1 MKFSRSASSLSE
13 NSEFCSL
20 NSMIFPTETPTA
32 PAIVLRLI
40 PRRASLKISLIR
52 VCEKFSKVI
61 FGRPTFFFGATT
73 GAGTG
78 SGIFSGIVTTGD
90 PFTTSMLRSLFGS
103 TCFTRF
109 LRINSFGTDQ
119 FLIAIFNLSTTFSCL
134 AVVLPAD
141 ERSKRAVWVVNLS
154 RAGTREL
161 LQLIINTAKILDPSS
176 VRAGQPEH
184 EKNFPVSEFP
194 NR

>member
-1 MKFSRSASSLSE
+1 
-13 NSEFCSL
+13 
-20 NSMIFPTETPTA
+20 
-32 PAIVLRLI
+32 
-40 PRRASLKISLIR
+40 
-52 VCEKFSKVI
+52 
-61 FGRPTFFFGATT
+61 
-73 GAGTG
+73 
-78 SGIFSGIVTTGD
+78 VTTGE

-161 LQLIINTAKILDPSS
+161 LQLVINYG
-176 VRAGQPEH
+176 V
-184 EKNFPVSEFP
+184 
-194 NR
+194 